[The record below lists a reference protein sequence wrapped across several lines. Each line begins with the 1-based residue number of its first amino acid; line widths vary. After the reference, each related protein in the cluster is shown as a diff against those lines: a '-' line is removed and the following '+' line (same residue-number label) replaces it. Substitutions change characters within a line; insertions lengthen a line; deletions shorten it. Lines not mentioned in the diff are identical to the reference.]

1 MAYHNTNY
9 SVPSNA
15 RQSTTNDQ
23 GQTAPAGFHYMP
35 DGTLMSDAE
44 HALLYGNQSTKYYN
58 PYEKDPISDRVANKV
73 IKSFD
78 LDLCDIPAK
87 GETRP
92 FSITGDDGA
101 EFKLEIKDKD
111 TGKYY
116 NFVTNTFQTEE
127 TFLEGITK

>member
-35 DGTLMSDAE
+35 DGTLMSDVE
-44 HALLYGNQSTKYYN
+44 HALLYGNGSTKYYN
-58 PYEKDPISDRVANKV
+58 PYERDPGGDRTANKV

-78 LDLCDIPAK
+78 LDFKDIKAA
-87 GETRP
+87 GESRRFIISGDNGAT
-92 FSITGDDGA
+92 FS
-101 EFKLEIKDKD
+101 LEIKNEDNY
-111 TGKYY
+111 YY
-116 NFVTNTFQTEE
+116 NFKTQ
-127 TFLEGITK
+127 